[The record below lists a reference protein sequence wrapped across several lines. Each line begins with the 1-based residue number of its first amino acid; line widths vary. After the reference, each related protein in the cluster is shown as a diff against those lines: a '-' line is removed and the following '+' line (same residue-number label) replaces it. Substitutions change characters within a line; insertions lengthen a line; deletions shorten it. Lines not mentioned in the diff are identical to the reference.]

1 MEYLKDSYKWS
12 LRVFTIINVAVFWGV
27 VILGADISAVTS
39 LIASISPKEGIIA
52 LIAPIG
58 TFVLDGLISADN
70 KARLIYWRYHNPL
83 PGSLAFTRYLKTDS
97 RIEPSRLSQR
107 WGKFP
112 SDPVEQNRLWYQIY
126 KRVENEIRVR
136 EAHRAS
142 LYSRDL
148 TTQSALFL
156 VFFGIAI
163 FFSNTPW
170 NAITWYLLVLA
181 VQYLALMVAARTYG
195 IRFVQTVL
203 AIASHSIDSTSNG
216 REIPN

>member
-12 LRVFTIINVAVFWGV
+12 LRMFAIINVAVFWGV
-27 VILGADISAVTS
+27 VSLGADISAITS

-58 TFVLDGLISADN
+58 TFVLDGLISADT
-70 KARLIYWRYHNPL
+70 KARLVYWRYQNPL
-83 PGSLAFTRYLKTDS
+83 PGSFAFSRYLKTDS
-97 RIEPSRLSQR
+97 RIEPNHLSQR

-112 SDPVEQNRLWYQIY
+112 NDPIEQNNLWYRIY
-126 KRVENEIRVR
+126 KSAENEIRVR

-148 TTQSALFL
+148 TNQSALFL
-156 VFFGIAI
+156 VFFGIAT

-170 NAITWYLLVLA
+170 DATTWYLFVLA
-181 VQYLALMVAARTYG
+181 VQYLAIMVAARTYG

-203 AIASHSIDSTSNG
+203 VISSHDKHTNA
-216 REIPN
+216 